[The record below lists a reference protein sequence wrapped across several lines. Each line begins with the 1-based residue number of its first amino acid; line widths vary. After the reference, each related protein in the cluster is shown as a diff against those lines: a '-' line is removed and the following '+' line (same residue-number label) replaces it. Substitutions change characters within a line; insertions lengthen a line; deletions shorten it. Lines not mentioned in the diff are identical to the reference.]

1 MSSHSHA
8 HAGHHGHH
16 GHDDGPG
23 HVLDRKVYNRV
34 FVMLLVLT
42 VITVA
47 VSRVDFGVLNMVVA
61 MVVASIKAGIVAL
74 FFMHLKYEDKLTWMF
89 AFFPIL
95 LLFTLIGGVFTDN
108 PLRATPEP
116 VEVVDTLKKG
126 EAPTAPAAA
135 PAAPEGQAAH

>member
-1 MSSHSHA
+1 MSHHSHA
-8 HAGHHGHH
+8 HAGHH

-34 FVMLLVLT
+34 FVALLVLT

-47 VSRVDFGVLNMVVA
+47 VSRIDFGVLNIVVA
-61 MVVASIKAGIVAL
+61 MLIASLKASIVAL
-74 FFMHLKYEDKLTWMF
+74 FFMHLKFEDKLTWLY

-108 PLRATPEP
+108 PLRAKPEP
-116 VEVVDTLKKG
+116 VTVVDTLKQG
-126 EAPTAPAAA
+126 GAAKA
-135 PAAPEGQAAH
+135 PAAPPAPESPMAH

>member
-16 GHDDGPG
+16 GHDEGPG

-34 FVMLLVLT
+34 FVTLLVLT

-47 VSRVDFGVLNMVVA
+47 VSRVDFGTMNIVVA
-61 MVVASIKAGIVAL
+61 MVIASIKATTVAL
-74 FFMHLKYEDKLTWMF
+74 FFMHLKYEDKLTWLF

-116 VEVVDTLKKG
+116 VTVVDALKKG
-126 EAPTAPAAA
+126 EASKAPAAA
-135 PAAPEGQAAH
+135 PAAPESPMAH

>member
-8 HAGHHGHH
+8 DTAHHGHH
-16 GHDDGPG
+16 DGPG

-34 FVMLLVLT
+34 FLALLVLT

-47 VSRVDFGVLNMVVA
+47 ISRVDFGVMNIVVA
-61 MVVASIKAGIVAL
+61 MVIASIKALTVAL
-74 FFMHLKYEDKLTWMF
+74 FFMHLKYEDKLTWLF

-108 PLRATPEP
+108 PLRAKPVP
-116 VEVVDTLKKG
+116 VEVVDTLKQG
-126 EAPTAPAAA
+126 EAQKAPAAA
-135 PAAPEGQAAH
+135 PAAPESLGTH